1 MFSENS
7 IFILPYFHMLPEVH
21 IHIFILQ
28 SIYIAVRFIAE
39 FWQMFAPLPA
49 IGRSAYYLA
58 NLQHQTPPC
67 QVFFDKIALYFT
79 KSLKNEARHRAR
91 IGKTDTVPSQTV
103 LLRVPE
109 LKKTKSRNHILRHF
123 MPKYKKILR
132 KINSLSK
139 KSINLARN
147 L

>member
-79 KSLKNEARHRAR
+79 KSLKNKARHRAR

-109 LKKTKSRNHILRHF
+109 LKKQNPETIFYAILCR
-123 MPKYKKILR
+123 
-132 KINSLSK
+132 
-139 KSINLARN
+139 SINGSLGVSLKNN